1 MSHEHPHPPPPQSGT
16 PAPQP
21 PVAPTPGP
29 LTHVEDASTQALA
42 DALRSS
48 FFLVK
53 IFMIGLVAAFLVSG
67 VFTVH
72 PNQVAVILR
81 FGKPVGMTLEQQLRQ
96 PGLHWKFPYPVDEVV
111 RIPVGESRSLTS
123 SVGWYYVSPAEQA
136 AGLEPAALPY
146 LRPGVDGYALTGDGN
161 IVHVHTTLSYRISDP
176 IQFAFGFQ
184 NTTNLLQHILDNS
197 ILHTAAQFDADATLY
212 RDKLAFQEQI
222 FQRVSSMVDRFQ
234 LGVSIDPREVR
245 TRPPLAV
252 EAAFDNVLK
261 AQQEGDILVQRAQ
274 SHARGA
280 TNRAIGE
287 ASAIVRDGMTRSN
300 FLIQTMSAETNRF
313 LGLLP
318 SFQNDPRLFQQRL
331 LAETTSRV
339 LTNAQLKTFIPSR
352 LHGKPWEVRILLNK
366 EPEVPQPIDPTASNN

>member
-1 MSHEHPHPPPPQSGT
+1 MSPEHHHHPPAQPGS

-21 PVAPTPGP
+21 PSAPTPGP
-29 LTHVEDASTQALA
+29 TTHVEDASTQALA

-53 IFMIGLVAAFLVSG
+53 VFMIGLVIAFLVSG

-72 PNQVAVILR
+72 PNQVAVTLR
-81 FGKPVGMTLEQQLRQ
+81 FGKPVGRTLEQQLKQ
-96 PGLHWKFPYPVDEVV
+96 PGLHWKLPYPIDEIV
-111 RIPVGESRSLTS
+111 RIPVGESRTLTS
-123 SVGWYYVSPAEQA
+123 SVGWYYVTPEEEA

-161 IVHVHTTLSYRISDP
+161 IVHVRTTISYRITDP
-176 IQFAFGFQ
+176 IQFAFNFR
-184 NTTNLLQHILDNS
+184 NTTNLLQHILDNA

-222 FQRVSSMVDRFQ
+222 FLRASSMIDRFQ

-252 EAAFDNVLK
+252 EEAFDNVLR
-261 AQQEGDILVQRAQ
+261 AQQEGDITVQQAQ
-274 SHARGA
+274 SYARGA
-280 TNRAIGE
+280 TNRAMGE
-287 ASAIVRDGMTRSN
+287 ASATIRDGLTRSN

-313 LGLLP
+313 LGLRP
-318 SFQNDPRLFQQRL
+318 SFQSDPRLFQQRL
-331 LAETTSRV
+331 LAEATGRV
-339 LTNAQLKTFIPSR
+339 LTNAQLKTFIPNRS
-352 LHGKPWEVRILLNK
+352 HGKPWEVRILLTK
-366 EPEVPQPIDPTASNN
+366 EPEVPQPTGPTGANN